1 MSNITIAAS
10 FYDDDNR
17 MEVKVY
23 DLVPKPD
30 ITAYEVILIMQQV
43 IYPNLE
49 WLGQHPEL
57 MRHFIEK

>member
-1 MSNITIAAS
+1 MITIAAS
-10 FYDDDNR
+10 FYDDNR

-23 DLVPKPD
+23 DLVPKQD

-43 IYPNLE
+43 LYPDLE
-49 WLGQHPEL
+49 WLGRHPEL

>member
-1 MSNITIAAS
+1 MITIAAS
-10 FYDDDNR
+10 FYDDNR

-23 DLVPKPD
+23 DLVPKQD

>member
-1 MSNITIAAS
+1 MITIAAS
-10 FYDDDNR
+10 FYDDSR

-23 DLVPKPD
+23 DLVPKQD

-43 IYPNLE
+43 LYPNLE
-49 WLGQHPEL
+49 WLGQHPDL

>member
-43 IYPNLE
+43 LYPNLE

>member
-10 FYDDDNR
+10 FYDDNR

-43 IYPNLE
+43 LYPNLE

-57 MRHFIEK
+57 ERHFIEK